1 VSVYRSSLEVVLRI
15 DTVHAAIADE
25 TEIKVDDDATNKAT
39 RILVV
44 FVPNVFMTEP

>member
-1 VSVYRSSLEVVLRI
+1 M
-15 DTVHAAIADE
+15 DTVHAAIADG

-44 FVPNVFMTEP
+44 FVPNMFINEQ